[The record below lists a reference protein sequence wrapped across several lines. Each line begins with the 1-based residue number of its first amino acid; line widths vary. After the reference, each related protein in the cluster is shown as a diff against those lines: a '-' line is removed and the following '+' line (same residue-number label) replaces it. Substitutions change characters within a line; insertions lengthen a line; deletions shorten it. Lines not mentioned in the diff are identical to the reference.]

1 MNHLKDYLK
10 TRVQYMLTY
19 ADENA
24 KGFFKKQG
32 FSETILIARKQWK
45 YYIKEYDS
53 ATLRCCELFPQVNY
67 QDVTTIMGRQREKVY
82 RDICARSHF
91 QHIYHLPDT
100 PITDPLDIPGV
111 REAGWTQETLAEKE
125 KSPSGLQER
134 LGKVLEDIWNN
145 PDSWPFK
152 EPVAV
157 QDVPEEEKA
166 RAFVLD
172 TFNGNEI
179 YTTSSGLESN
189 LIELA
194 GGINVTR
201 GMADARWFNTS
212 VETLVETAPDVIII
226 NDYGSQ
232 TVEEKLDFL
241 NSNPALQSVPAVK
254 NQNYLVIPL
263 VAVMQ
268 DVRAAS
274 ACRTFAMQFY
284 PECFPA

>member
-32 FSETILIARKQWK
+32 FSETILLERKQWK

-53 ATLRCCELFPQVNY
+53 ATLRCCQLFPQVNY
-67 QDVTTIMGRQREKVY
+67 QDVTQIMGRQRETVY

-100 PITDPLDIPGV
+100 PITNPLDIPGV
-111 REAGWTQETLAEKE
+111 KEAGWTEATLADKE

-134 LGKVLEDIWNN
+134 LGKVLEDIGNN

-157 QDVPEEEKA
+157 QDVPDY
-166 RAFVLD
+166 LD
-172 TFNGNEI
+172 I
-179 YTTSSGLESN
+179 
-189 LIELA
+189 IEHPM
-194 GGINVTR
+194 GRR
-201 GMADARWFNTS
+201 GRR
-212 VETLVETAPDVIII
+212 
-226 NDYGSQ
+226 G
-232 TVEEKLDFL
+232 
-241 NSNPALQSVPAVK
+241 
-254 NQNYLVIPL
+254 
-263 VAVMQ
+263 
-268 DVRAAS
+268 
-274 ACRTFAMQFY
+274 
-284 PECFPA
+284 